1 MKTILIL
8 CLEMLVCGAVF
19 HLLYRTAFE
28 GRVRFVGCRIY
39 LIVVA
44 ALSAIIPALDIRLW
58 RDRIVYIE
66 ATALNST
73 TTADTVAQSTFDLWA
88 TIIICAYAIGVLVV
102 LTSVIS
108 QAVKLARLGTA
119 TVENGQRIVR
129 SAKIDTPFSFL
140 RTIYLPTSLA
150 PEHCEVVI
158 QHECAHIRH
167 HHSLERI
174 AMELMKA
181 VLWFNPFVW
190 LFSRLLTEVH
200 EFEADREVI
209 DSGFDNRLYA
219 TSIFTQAFGFSP
231 DIANGLQSS
240 LTKKRFKM
248 MTKQRPSTRSLLRL
262 AAALPVVATLAMLF
276 SVRAQATVY
285 LPVEDSVPMWII
297 PHKDGDI
304 ALTINQTEYIADRNH
319 TPIIVV
325 DNQEISAEQFKDASY
340 PRNALLA
347 ALKPMDFNEAKARFG
362 DRAKYGVFV
371 VSSSALSND
380 EAIPFMLVENKNT
393 KDEEAIPFLLVDDK
407 EKKDD
412 EAIPFLLVN
421 DEEKKQLK
429 YKDIAFVKAD
439 KMPTFDGRGNINDFI
454 NWCSTQL
461 NYNNGTAGMRVVMQ
475 FVIETDGT
483 IKEVNALQGDA
494 KSCAEV
500 ERVIRL
506 SSGKWSSGEQKGEK
520 VRVSYTIPVKFV
532 Q

>member
-1 MKTILIL
+1 
-8 CLEMLVCGAVF
+8 
-19 HLLYRTAFE
+19 
-28 GRVRFVGCRIY
+28 
-39 LIVVA
+39 
-44 ALSAIIPALDIRLW
+44 
-58 RDRIVYIE
+58 
-66 ATALNST
+66 
-73 TTADTVAQSTFDLWA
+73 
-88 TIIICAYAIGVLVV
+88 
-102 LTSVIS
+102 
-108 QAVKLARLGTA
+108 
-119 TVENGQRIVR
+119 
-129 SAKIDTPFSFL
+129 
-140 RTIYLPTSLA
+140 
-150 PEHCEVVI
+150 
-158 QHECAHIRH
+158 
-167 HHSLERI
+167 
-174 AMELMKA
+174 
-181 VLWFNPFVW
+181 
-190 LFSRLLTEVH
+190 
-200 EFEADREVI
+200 
-209 DSGFDNRLYA
+209 
-219 TSIFTQAFGFSP
+219 
-231 DIANGLQSS
+231 
-240 LTKKRFKM
+240 
-248 MTKQRPSTRSLLRL
+248 MTKQKPSTRSLLRL

-285 LPVEDSVPMWII
+285 LPAEDSVPMWII

-380 EAIPFMLVENKNT
+380 EAIPFMLVEDKTT
-393 KDEEAIPFLLVDDK
+393 KEEEAVPFLLVDD
-407 EKKDD
+407 EK
-412 EAIPFLLVN
+412 
-421 DEEKKQLK
+421 KKQLK

-475 FVIETDGT
+475 FVVETDGS
-483 IKEVNALQGDA
+483 IKEINALQGDA

>member
-88 TIIICAYAIGVLVV
+88 AIIICAYAIGVLVV

-262 AAALPVVATLAMLF
+262 AAALPVVASLAMLF

-285 LPVEDSVPMWII
+285 LPVEKQSPESVA
-297 PHKDGDI
+297 DF
-304 ALTINQTEYIADRNH
+304 TEVRTY
-319 TPIIVV
+319 
-325 DNQEISAEQFKDASY
+325 SAEPVLS
-340 PRNALLA
+340 A
-347 ALKPMDFNEAKARFG
+347 ADSTKLREY
-362 DRAKYGVFV
+362 RAEPAV
-371 VSSSALSND
+371 
-380 EAIPFMLVENKNT
+380 PFMLVEDKTT
-393 KDEEAIPFLLVDDK
+393 KEEEAIPFLLVDDK
-407 EKKDD
+407 DNKDD
-412 EAIPFLLVN
+412 EAVPFLLVD
-421 DEEKKQLK
+421 DEKKKQLK

-475 FVIETDGT
+475 FVIETDGS
-483 IKEVNALQGDA
+483 IKEINALQGDA

>member
-19 HLLYRTAFE
+19 HLLYRTVFE

-102 LTSVIS
+102 MASAIRQTI
-108 QAVKLARLGTA
+108 KLARIGTA

-129 SAKIDTPFSFL
+129 STKIDTPFSFL

-150 PEHCEVVI
+150 PEHCEVII

-285 LPVEDSVPMWII
+285 LPVE
-297 PHKDGDI
+297 K
-304 ALTINQTEYIADRNH
+304 QTPESAADFTEVR
-319 TPIIVV
+319 TY
-325 DNQEISAEQFKDASY
+325 SAEPVLS
-340 PRNALLA
+340 A
-347 ALKPMDFNEAKARFG
+347 ADSTKLREY
-362 DRAKYGVFV
+362 RAEPAV
-371 VSSSALSND
+371 
-380 EAIPFMLVENKNT
+380 PFMLVEDKTT
-393 KDEEAIPFLLVDDK
+393 KEEEAVPFLLVDDK
-407 EKKDD
+407 DNKDD
-412 EAIPFLLVN
+412 EAVPFLLID
-421 DEEKKQLK
+421 DEKKKQLK

-475 FVIETDGT
+475 FVVETDGS
-483 IKEVNALQGDA
+483 IKEINALQGDA

>member
-102 LTSVIS
+102 ITSVIS

-150 PEHCEVVI
+150 PEHCEVII

-181 VLWFNPFVW
+181 VQWFNPFVW

-285 LPVEDSVPMWII
+285 LPVEKQSPESAADF
-297 PHKDGDI
+297 
-304 ALTINQTEYIADRNH
+304 TEVRTY
-319 TPIIVV
+319 
-325 DNQEISAEQFKDASY
+325 SAEPILS
-340 PRNALLA
+340 A
-347 ALKPMDFNEAKARFG
+347 ADSTKLREY
-362 DRAKYGVFV
+362 RAEPAV
-371 VSSSALSND
+371 
-380 EAIPFMLVENKNT
+380 PFMLVEDKTT
-393 KDEEAIPFLLVDDK
+393 KEEEAIPFLLVDDK
-407 EKKDD
+407 DNKDD
-412 EAIPFLLVN
+412 EAVPFLLVD
-421 DEEKKQLK
+421 DEKKKQLK

>member
-66 ATALNST
+66 ATALNSS
-73 TTADTVAQSTFDLWA
+73 TTADTVAQSTFDLWV

-102 LTSVIS
+102 ITSVIS

-285 LPVEDSVPMWII
+285 LPVEKQSPESATDF
-297 PHKDGDI
+297 
-304 ALTINQTEYIADRNH
+304 TEVRTY
-319 TPIIVV
+319 
-325 DNQEISAEQFKDASY
+325 SAEPVLS
-340 PRNALLA
+340 A
-347 ALKPMDFNEAKARFG
+347 ADSTKLREY
-362 DRAKYGVFV
+362 RAEPAV
-371 VSSSALSND
+371 
-380 EAIPFMLVENKNT
+380 PFMLVEDKNT
-393 KDEEAIPFLLVDDK
+393 KEKEAIPFLLVDDK
-407 EKKDD
+407 EKKDN
-412 EAIPFLLVN
+412 ESVPFLLVD
-421 DEEKKQLK
+421 DEKKKQLK

-475 FVIETDGT
+475 FVVETDGS
-483 IKEVNALQGDA
+483 IKEIHALQGDA

-506 SSGKWSSGEQKGEK
+506 SSGRWSSGEQKGEK

>member
-19 HLLYRTAFE
+19 HLLYRTTLE

-39 LIVVA
+39 LLVAA
-44 ALSAIIPALDIRLW
+44 ALSAIIPALDIRVW

-119 TVENGQRIVR
+119 TIENGRRIVH
-129 SAKIDTPFSFL
+129 SSLIDTPFSFL
-140 RTIYLPTSLA
+140 HTIYLPTSLTN
-150 PEHCEVVI
+150 EHCEVVI

-174 AMELMKA
+174 AMEVMKA
-181 VLWFNPFVW
+181 VQWFNPFVW

-276 SVRAQATVY
+276 SVRAQATIY
-285 LPVEDSVPMWII
+285 LPVEKQSPESATDF
-297 PHKDGDI
+297 
-304 ALTINQTEYIADRNH
+304 TEVRTY
-319 TPIIVV
+319 
-325 DNQEISAEQFKDASY
+325 SAEPVLS
-340 PRNALLA
+340 A
-347 ALKPMDFNEAKARFG
+347 ADSSKLREY
-362 DRAKYGVFV
+362 RAEPAV
-371 VSSSALSND
+371 
-380 EAIPFMLVENKNT
+380 PFMLVEDKTT
-393 KDEEAIPFLLVDDK
+393 KEEEAVPFLLVEDK
-407 EKKDD
+407 DNKDD
-412 EAIPFLLVN
+412 EAVPFLLVE
-421 DEEKKQLK
+421 DEKKKQLK

-439 KMPTFDGRGNINDFI
+439 KMPTFDGNGSLNDFI
-454 NWCSTQL
+454 QWCGAQL

-475 FVIETDGT
+475 FVIETDGN
-483 IKEVNALQGDA
+483 IKEINALQGDA

-520 VRVSYTIPVKFV
+520 VRVSYTIPVKFTR
-532 Q
+532 

>member
-66 ATALNST
+66 ATALNSS

-285 LPVEDSVPMWII
+285 LPVE
-297 PHKDGDI
+297 K
-304 ALTINQTEYIADRNH
+304 QTPESAADFTEVR
-319 TPIIVV
+319 TY
-325 DNQEISAEQFKDASY
+325 SAEPVLS
-340 PRNALLA
+340 A
-347 ALKPMDFNEAKARFG
+347 ADSTKLREY
-362 DRAKYGVFV
+362 RAEPAV
-371 VSSSALSND
+371 
-380 EAIPFMLVENKNT
+380 PFMLVEDKTT
-393 KDEEAIPFLLVDDK
+393 KEEEAVPFLLVDDK
-407 EKKDD
+407 DNKDD
-412 EAIPFLLVN
+412 EAVPFLLID
-421 DEEKKQLK
+421 DEKKKQLK

-475 FVIETDGT
+475 FVVETDGS
-483 IKEVNALQGDA
+483 IKEINALQGDA

>member
-102 LTSVIS
+102 ITSVIS

-276 SVRAQATVY
+276 SVRAQATIY
-285 LPVEDSVPMWII
+285 LPAEDSVSMWII

-380 EAIPFMLVENKNT
+380 EAIPFMLVEEK
-393 KDEEAIPFLLVDDK
+393 KRQDDQAVPFLL
-407 EKKDD
+407 E
-412 EAIPFLLVN
+412 N
-421 DEEKKQLK
+421 DEEKKLK

-439 KMPTFDGRGNINDFI
+439 KMPTFDGNGSLNDFI
-454 NWCSTQL
+454 QWCGAQL

>member
-102 LTSVIS
+102 ITSVIS

-181 VLWFNPFVW
+181 VQWFNPFVW

-285 LPVEDSVPMWII
+285 LPIEKQSPESAADF
-297 PHKDGDI
+297 
-304 ALTINQTEYIADRNH
+304 TEVRTY
-319 TPIIVV
+319 
-325 DNQEISAEQFKDASY
+325 SAEPVLS
-340 PRNALLA
+340 A
-347 ALKPMDFNEAKARFG
+347 ADSTKLREY
-362 DRAKYGVFV
+362 RAEPAV
-371 VSSSALSND
+371 
-380 EAIPFMLVENKNT
+380 PFMLVEDKTT
-393 KDEEAIPFLLVDDK
+393 KEEEAVPFLLVDD
-407 EKKDD
+407 EKKK
-412 EAIPFLLVN
+412 EV
-421 DEEKKQLK
+421 K
-429 YKDIAFVKAD
+429 YKDIAFVRAD

-461 NYNNGTAGMRVVMQ
+461 NYNNGTAGMRVVMH
-475 FVIETDGT
+475 FVVETDGS
-483 IKEVNALQGDA
+483 IKEINALQGDA

>member
-285 LPVEDSVPMWII
+285 LPVE
-297 PHKDGDI
+297 K
-304 ALTINQTEYIADRNH
+304 QTPESAADFTEVR
-319 TPIIVV
+319 TY
-325 DNQEISAEQFKDASY
+325 SAEPVLS
-340 PRNALLA
+340 A
-347 ALKPMDFNEAKARFG
+347 ADSTKLREY
-362 DRAKYGVFV
+362 RAEPAV
-371 VSSSALSND
+371 
-380 EAIPFMLVENKNT
+380 PFMLVEDKTT
-393 KDEEAIPFLLVDDK
+393 KEEEAVPFLLVDDK
-407 EKKDD
+407 DNKDD
-412 EAIPFLLVN
+412 EAVPFLLID
-421 DEEKKQLK
+421 DEKKKQLK

-475 FVIETDGT
+475 FVVETDGS
-483 IKEVNALQGDA
+483 IKEINALQGDA

>member
-102 LTSVIS
+102 ITSVIS

-140 RTIYLPTSLA
+140 RTIYLPTLLA

-190 LFSRLLTEVH
+190 SFSRLLAEVH

-248 MTKQRPSTRSLLRL
+248 MTKPTPSTRSLLRL

-285 LPVEDSVPMWII
+285 LPIEKQSPESAADF
-297 PHKDGDI
+297 
-304 ALTINQTEYIADRNH
+304 TEVRTY
-319 TPIIVV
+319 
-325 DNQEISAEQFKDASY
+325 SAEPA
-340 PRNALLA
+340 
-347 ALKPMDFNEAKARFG
+347 
-362 DRAKYGVFV
+362 V
-371 VSSSALSND
+371 
-380 EAIPFMLVENKNT
+380 PFMLVEDKTTNE
-393 KDEEAIPFLLVDDK
+393 EEAVPFLLVD
-407 EKKDD
+407 
-412 EAIPFLLVN
+412 

-461 NYNNGTAGMRVVMQ
+461 NYNNGTAGMRVVMH
-475 FVIETDGT
+475 FVVETDGS
-483 IKEVNALQGDA
+483 IKEVYALQGDA

>member
-73 TTADTVAQSTFDLWA
+73 TTADTVAQSTFDLCA

-102 LTSVIS
+102 MASAIR

-129 SAKIDTPFSFL
+129 SSLIDTPFSFL

-174 AMELMKA
+174 AMEVMKA

-231 DIANGLQSS
+231 DIANGLHSS

-285 LPVEDSVPMWII
+285 LPVEKQSPESATDF
-297 PHKDGDI
+297 
-304 ALTINQTEYIADRNH
+304 TEVRTY
-319 TPIIVV
+319 
-325 DNQEISAEQFKDASY
+325 SAEPVLS
-340 PRNALLA
+340 A
-347 ALKPMDFNEAKARFG
+347 ADSSKLREY
-362 DRAKYGVFV
+362 RAEPAV
-371 VSSSALSND
+371 
-380 EAIPFMLVENKNT
+380 PFMLVEEKNRQD
-393 KDEEAIPFLLVDDK
+393 DEAVPFLLVDDK
-407 EKKDD
+407 DNKDD
-412 EAIPFLLVN
+412 EAVPFLLVD
-421 DEEKKQLK
+421 DEKKKQLK

-475 FVIETDGT
+475 FVIETDGS
-483 IKEVNALQGDA
+483 IKEINALQGDA

>member
-73 TTADTVAQSTFDLWA
+73 NTTDTVAQSTFDLWA

-102 LTSVIS
+102 MASAIR

-140 RTIYLPTSLA
+140 RTIYLPTSIA

-158 QHECAHIRH
+158 QHECAHIRR

-209 DSGFDNRLYA
+209 DSGYDNRLYA

-285 LPVEDSVPMWII
+285 LPVEKQSPESAADF
-297 PHKDGDI
+297 
-304 ALTINQTEYIADRNH
+304 TEVRTY
-319 TPIIVV
+319 
-325 DNQEISAEQFKDASY
+325 SAEPVLS
-340 PRNALLA
+340 A
-347 ALKPMDFNEAKARFG
+347 ADSTKLREY
-362 DRAKYGVFV
+362 RAEPAV
-371 VSSSALSND
+371 
-380 EAIPFMLVENKNT
+380 PFMLVEDKTTNE
-393 KDEEAIPFLLVDDK
+393 EEAVPFLLVDD
-407 EKKDD
+407 EK
-412 EAIPFLLVN
+412 
-421 DEEKKQLK
+421 KKQLK

-475 FVIETDGT
+475 FVVETDGS
-483 IKEVNALQGDA
+483 IKEINALQGDA

>member
-28 GRVRFVGCRIY
+28 RRVRFVGCRIY

-88 TIIICAYAIGVLVV
+88 TIIIGVYSIGVAVV
-102 LTSVIS
+102 VASAIRQV
-108 QAVKLARLGTA
+108 VKIARLGTA
-119 TVENGQRIVR
+119 TIENGQRIVR

-285 LPVEDSVPMWII
+285 LPVEKQSPES
-297 PHKDGDI
+297 
-304 ALTINQTEYIADRNH
+304 AADFTKVR
-319 TPIIVV
+319 TY
-325 DNQEISAEQFKDASY
+325 SAEPVLS
-340 PRNALLA
+340 A
-347 ALKPMDFNEAKARFG
+347 ADSTKLREY
-362 DRAKYGVFV
+362 RAEPAV
-371 VSSSALSND
+371 
-380 EAIPFMLVENKNT
+380 PFMLVEDKTT
-393 KDEEAIPFLLVDDK
+393 KEEEAVPFLLVDDK
-407 EKKDD
+407 GNKDD
-412 EAIPFLLVN
+412 EAVPFLLV
-421 DEEKKQLK
+421 DDEKKKELK

-461 NYNNGTAGMRVVMQ
+461 NYNNGTAGMRVVMH
-475 FVIETDGT
+475 FVVETDGS
-483 IKEVNALQGDA
+483 IKEIYALQGDA

>member
-73 TTADTVAQSTFDLWA
+73 TTADTVVQSTFDLWA

-102 LTSVIS
+102 ITSVIS

-276 SVRAQATVY
+276 SVRAQATIY
-285 LPVEDSVPMWII
+285 LPVEKQSPESAADF
-297 PHKDGDI
+297 
-304 ALTINQTEYIADRNH
+304 TEVRTY
-319 TPIIVV
+319 
-325 DNQEISAEQFKDASY
+325 SAEPVLS
-340 PRNALLA
+340 A
-347 ALKPMDFNEAKARFG
+347 ADSTKLREY
-362 DRAKYGVFV
+362 RAEPAV
-371 VSSSALSND
+371 
-380 EAIPFMLVENKNT
+380 PFMLVEDKTT
-393 KDEEAIPFLLVDDK
+393 KEEEAVPFLLVDDK
-407 EKKDD
+407 DNKDD
-412 EAIPFLLVN
+412 EAVPFLLV
-421 DEEKKQLK
+421 DDEKKELK

-475 FVIETDGT
+475 FVIETDGS
-483 IKEVNALQGDA
+483 IKEINALQGDA

-520 VRVSYTIPVKFV
+520 VRVSYTFPVKFV

>member
-28 GRVRFVGCRIY
+28 GLVRFVGCRIY

-73 TTADTVAQSTFDLWA
+73 TTADTIAQSIFDLWTA
-88 TIIICAYAIGVLVV
+88 IIIGVYSIGLAIVV
-102 LTSVIS
+102 ASAIRQV
-108 QAVKLARLGTA
+108 VKIARLGAA
-119 TVENGQRIVR
+119 TIENGRRIVR

-140 RTIYLPTSLA
+140 STIYLPTSLA

-248 MTKQRPSTRSLLRL
+248 MTKPTPSTRSLLRL
-262 AAALPVVATLAMLF
+262 AVALPIVAVLALAF
-276 SVRAQATVY
+276 SVRAQATIY
-285 LPVEDSVPMWII
+285 LPVEKQSPES
-297 PHKDGDI
+297 
-304 ALTINQTEYIADRNH
+304 AADYTKVRRY
-319 TPIIVV
+319 
-325 DNQEISAEQFKDASY
+325 SAEPVLS
-340 PRNALLA
+340 A
-347 ALKPMDFNEAKARFG
+347 ADSTKLREY
-362 DRAKYGVFV
+362 RAEPAV
-371 VSSSALSND
+371 
-380 EAIPFMLVENKNT
+380 PFMLVEDKTT
-393 KDEEAIPFLLVDDK
+393 KEEEAVPFLLVDDK
-407 EKKDD
+407 NKNDD
-412 EAIPFLLVN
+412 EAVPFLLVD
-421 DEEKKQLK
+421 DEKKKQLK

-461 NYNNGTAGMRVVMQ
+461 NYNNGTAGMRVVMH
-475 FVIETDGT
+475 FVVETDGS
-483 IKEVNALQGDA
+483 IKEIYALQGDA

-520 VRVSYTIPVKFV
+520 VRVSYTIPVKFTR
-532 Q
+532 

>member
-8 CLEMLVCGAVF
+8 CLEMLACGAVF

-39 LIVVA
+39 LIVAA
-44 ALSAIIPALDIRLW
+44 ALSAIIPALDIRVW
-58 RDRIVYIE
+58 RDQIVYIE

-73 TTADTVAQSTFDLWA
+73 TTADIAVQNTFNLWTA
-88 TIIICAYAIGVLVV
+88 IIIGVYSIGLAIVV
-102 LTSVIS
+102 ASAIRQV
-108 QAVKLARLGTA
+108 VKIARLGAA
-119 TVENGQRIVR
+119 TIENGRRIVH
-129 SAKIDTPFSFL
+129 SSLIDTPFSFL
-140 RTIYLPTSLA
+140 HTIYLPTSLTN
-150 PEHCEVVI
+150 EHCEVVI

-174 AMELMKA
+174 AMEVMKA

-209 DSGFDNRLYA
+209 DSGYDNRLYA

-285 LPVEDSVPMWII
+285 LPVEKQSPELAADF
-297 PHKDGDI
+297 
-304 ALTINQTEYIADRNH
+304 TEVRTY
-319 TPIIVV
+319 
-325 DNQEISAEQFKDASY
+325 SAEPVLS
-340 PRNALLA
+340 A
-347 ALKPMDFNEAKARFG
+347 ADSTKLREY
-362 DRAKYGVFV
+362 RAEPAV
-371 VSSSALSND
+371 
-380 EAIPFMLVENKNT
+380 PFMLVEDKTTNE
-393 KDEEAIPFLLVDDK
+393 EEAVPFLLVDDK
-407 EKKDD
+407 DNKDD
-412 EAIPFLLVN
+412 QAVPFLLVD
-421 DEEKKQLK
+421 DEKKKQLK

-454 NWCSTQL
+454 NWCSAQL

-475 FVIETDGT
+475 FVIETDGS
-483 IKEVNALQGDA
+483 IKEINALQGDA

-520 VRVSYTIPVKFV
+520 VRVSYTIPVKFTR
-532 Q
+532 

>member
-102 LTSVIS
+102 ITSVIS

-276 SVRAQATVY
+276 SVRAQATIY
-285 LPVEDSVPMWII
+285 LPVEKQSPESAADF
-297 PHKDGDI
+297 
-304 ALTINQTEYIADRNH
+304 TEVRTY
-319 TPIIVV
+319 
-325 DNQEISAEQFKDASY
+325 SAEPVLS
-340 PRNALLA
+340 A
-347 ALKPMDFNEAKARFG
+347 ADSTKLREY
-362 DRAKYGVFV
+362 RAEPAV
-371 VSSSALSND
+371 
-380 EAIPFMLVENKNT
+380 PFMLVEDKTT
-393 KDEEAIPFLLVDDK
+393 KEEEAVPFLLVDD
-407 EKKDD
+407 EK
-412 EAIPFLLVN
+412 
-421 DEEKKQLK
+421 KKQLK

-475 FVIETDGT
+475 FVIETDGS
-483 IKEVNALQGDA
+483 IKEINALQGDA

>member
-66 ATALNST
+66 ATALNSS

-102 LTSVIS
+102 IRSVIS

-285 LPVEDSVPMWII
+285 LPIEKQSPESAADF
-297 PHKDGDI
+297 
-304 ALTINQTEYIADRNH
+304 TEVRTY
-319 TPIIVV
+319 
-325 DNQEISAEQFKDASY
+325 SAEPVLS
-340 PRNALLA
+340 A
-347 ALKPMDFNEAKARFG
+347 ADSTKLREY
-362 DRAKYGVFV
+362 RAEPAV
-371 VSSSALSND
+371 
-380 EAIPFMLVENKNT
+380 PFMLVEDKTT
-393 KDEEAIPFLLVDDK
+393 KEEEAVPFLLVDD
-407 EKKDD
+407 EKKK
-412 EAIPFLLVN
+412 E
-421 DEEKKQLK
+421 LK

-475 FVIETDGT
+475 FVVETDGS
-483 IKEVNALQGDA
+483 IKEINALQGDA

>member
-102 LTSVIS
+102 ITSVIS

-181 VLWFNPFVW
+181 VQWFNPFVW

-248 MTKQRPSTRSLLRL
+248 MTKPTPSTRSLLRL

-285 LPVEDSVPMWII
+285 LPIEKQSPESAADF
-297 PHKDGDI
+297 
-304 ALTINQTEYIADRNH
+304 TEVRTY
-319 TPIIVV
+319 
-325 DNQEISAEQFKDASY
+325 SAEPA
-340 PRNALLA
+340 
-347 ALKPMDFNEAKARFG
+347 
-362 DRAKYGVFV
+362 V
-371 VSSSALSND
+371 
-380 EAIPFMLVENKNT
+380 PFMLVEDKTTNE
-393 KDEEAIPFLLVDDK
+393 EEAVPFLLVD
-407 EKKDD
+407 
-412 EAIPFLLVN
+412 

-461 NYNNGTAGMRVVMQ
+461 NYNNGTAGMRVVMH
-475 FVIETDGT
+475 FVVETDGS
-483 IKEVNALQGDA
+483 IKEVYALQGDA

>member
-102 LTSVIS
+102 MASAIR

-276 SVRAQATVY
+276 SVRAQATIY
-285 LPVEDSVPMWII
+285 LPIEKQSPESAADF
-297 PHKDGDI
+297 
-304 ALTINQTEYIADRNH
+304 TEVRTY
-319 TPIIVV
+319 
-325 DNQEISAEQFKDASY
+325 SAEPVLS
-340 PRNALLA
+340 A
-347 ALKPMDFNEAKARFG
+347 ADSSKLREY
-362 DRAKYGVFV
+362 RAEPAV
-371 VSSSALSND
+371 
-380 EAIPFMLVENKNT
+380 PFMLVEDKTT
-393 KDEEAIPFLLVDDK
+393 KENEAVPFLLVDDK
-407 EKKDD
+407 DNKDD
-412 EAIPFLLVN
+412 EAVPFLLVD
-421 DEEKKQLK
+421 DEKKKQLK

-461 NYNNGTAGMRVVMQ
+461 NYNNGTAGMRVVMH
-475 FVIETDGT
+475 FVVETDGS
-483 IKEVNALQGDA
+483 IKEIYALQGDA

-506 SSGKWSSGEQKGEK
+506 SSGKWSSGEQKSEK
-520 VRVSYTIPVKFV
+520 VRVSYTIPVKFATK
-532 Q
+532 

>member
-39 LIVVA
+39 LMVVA

-58 RDRIVYIE
+58 RDRIVFIE

-102 LTSVIS
+102 ITSVIS

-285 LPVEDSVPMWII
+285 LPVEKQSPES
-297 PHKDGDI
+297 
-304 ALTINQTEYIADRNH
+304 AADFTQVR
-319 TPIIVV
+319 TY
-325 DNQEISAEQFKDASY
+325 SAEPVLS
-340 PRNALLA
+340 A
-347 ALKPMDFNEAKARFG
+347 ADSTKLREY
-362 DRAKYGVFV
+362 RAEPAV
-371 VSSSALSND
+371 
-380 EAIPFMLVENKNT
+380 PFMLVEDKTT
-393 KDEEAIPFLLVDDK
+393 KEEEAVPFLLVDDK
-407 EKKDD
+407 DNKDD
-412 EAIPFLLVN
+412 EAVPFLLV
-421 DEEKKQLK
+421 DDDKKKQLK

-461 NYNNGTAGMRVVMQ
+461 NYNNGTAGMRVVMH
-475 FVIETDGT
+475 FVVETDGS
-483 IKEVNALQGDA
+483 IKEINALQGDA

>member
-8 CLEMLVCGAVF
+8 CLEMLVCGAVL

-39 LIVVA
+39 LIVAA

-73 TTADTVAQSTFDLWA
+73 TTADTVVQSTFDLWA

-102 LTSVIS
+102 ITSVIS

-276 SVRAQATVY
+276 SVRAQATIY
-285 LPVEDSVPMWII
+285 LPVEKQSPESAADF
-297 PHKDGDI
+297 
-304 ALTINQTEYIADRNH
+304 TEVRTY
-319 TPIIVV
+319 
-325 DNQEISAEQFKDASY
+325 SAEPVLS
-340 PRNALLA
+340 A
-347 ALKPMDFNEAKARFG
+347 ADSTKLREY
-362 DRAKYGVFV
+362 RAEPAV
-371 VSSSALSND
+371 
-380 EAIPFMLVENKNT
+380 PFMLVEDKTT
-393 KDEEAIPFLLVDDK
+393 KEEEAVPFLLVDDK
-407 EKKDD
+407 DNKDD
-412 EAIPFLLVN
+412 EAVPFLLVD
-421 DEEKKQLK
+421 DEKKKQLK

-475 FVIETDGT
+475 FVIETDGS
-483 IKEVNALQGDA
+483 IKEINALQGDA

-520 VRVSYTIPVKFV
+520 VRVSYTFPVKFV

>member
-102 LTSVIS
+102 ITSVIS

-129 SAKIDTPFSFL
+129 SSLIDTPFSFL

-262 AAALPVVATLAMLF
+262 AVALPVVATLAMLF

-285 LPVEDSVPMWII
+285 LPIEKQSPESAADF
-297 PHKDGDI
+297 
-304 ALTINQTEYIADRNH
+304 TEVRTY
-319 TPIIVV
+319 
-325 DNQEISAEQFKDASY
+325 SAEPVLS
-340 PRNALLA
+340 A
-347 ALKPMDFNEAKARFG
+347 ADSTKLREY
-362 DRAKYGVFV
+362 RAEPAV
-371 VSSSALSND
+371 
-380 EAIPFMLVENKNT
+380 PFMLVEDKTTNE
-393 KDEEAIPFLLVDDK
+393 EEAVPFLLVDNKDNKDDEAVPFLLVDD
-407 EKKDD
+407 EKKK
-412 EAIPFLLVN
+412 E
-421 DEEKKQLK
+421 LK
-429 YKDIAFVKAD
+429 YKDIAFVRAD

-461 NYNNGTAGMRVVMQ
+461 NYNNGTAGMRVVMH
-475 FVIETDGT
+475 FVVETDGS
-483 IKEVNALQGDA
+483 IKEINALQGDA

>member
-102 LTSVIS
+102 ITSVIS

-129 SAKIDTPFSFL
+129 SSLIDTPFSFL

-248 MTKQRPSTRSLLRL
+248 MTKQKPSTRSLLRL

-285 LPVEDSVPMWII
+285 LPVEKQSPESAADF
-297 PHKDGDI
+297 
-304 ALTINQTEYIADRNH
+304 TEVRTY
-319 TPIIVV
+319 
-325 DNQEISAEQFKDASY
+325 SAEPILS
-340 PRNALLA
+340 A
-347 ALKPMDFNEAKARFG
+347 ADSTKLREY
-362 DRAKYGVFV
+362 RAEPAV
-371 VSSSALSND
+371 
-380 EAIPFMLVENKNT
+380 PFMLVEDKTT
-393 KDEEAIPFLLVDDK
+393 KEEEAIPFLLVDDK
-407 EKKDD
+407 DNKDD
-412 EAIPFLLVN
+412 EAVPFLLVD
-421 DEEKKQLK
+421 DEKKKQLK

>member
-102 LTSVIS
+102 MASAIR

-158 QHECAHIRH
+158 QHECAHIRR

-276 SVRAQATVY
+276 SVRAQATIY
-285 LPVEDSVPMWII
+285 LPVEKQSPESATDF
-297 PHKDGDI
+297 
-304 ALTINQTEYIADRNH
+304 TEVRTY
-319 TPIIVV
+319 
-325 DNQEISAEQFKDASY
+325 SAEPVLS
-340 PRNALLA
+340 A
-347 ALKPMDFNEAKARFG
+347 ADSTKLREY
-362 DRAKYGVFV
+362 RAEPAV
-371 VSSSALSND
+371 
-380 EAIPFMLVENKNT
+380 PFMLVEDKTT
-393 KDEEAIPFLLVDDK
+393 KEEEAVPFLLVDDK
-407 EKKDD
+407 DNKDD
-412 EAIPFLLVN
+412 EAVPFLLVD
-421 DEEKKQLK
+421 DEKKKQLK

>member
-102 LTSVIS
+102 ITSVIS

-285 LPVEDSVPMWII
+285 LPVE
-297 PHKDGDI
+297 K
-304 ALTINQTEYIADRNH
+304 QTPESAADFTEVR
-319 TPIIVV
+319 TY
-325 DNQEISAEQFKDASY
+325 SAEPVLS
-340 PRNALLA
+340 A
-347 ALKPMDFNEAKARFG
+347 ADSTKLREY
-362 DRAKYGVFV
+362 RAEPAV
-371 VSSSALSND
+371 
-380 EAIPFMLVENKNT
+380 PFMLVEDKTT
-393 KDEEAIPFLLVDDK
+393 KEEEAVPFLLVDDK
-407 EKKDD
+407 DNKDD
-412 EAIPFLLVN
+412 EAVPFLLID
-421 DEEKKQLK
+421 DEKKKQLK

-475 FVIETDGT
+475 FVVETDGS
-483 IKEVNALQGDA
+483 IKEINALQGDA

>member
-73 TTADTVAQSTFDLWA
+73 TTADTVAQSTFDLWI

-102 LTSVIS
+102 MASAIR

-285 LPVEDSVPMWII
+285 LPVEKQSPESAADF
-297 PHKDGDI
+297 
-304 ALTINQTEYIADRNH
+304 TEVRTY
-319 TPIIVV
+319 
-325 DNQEISAEQFKDASY
+325 SAEPVLS
-340 PRNALLA
+340 A
-347 ALKPMDFNEAKARFG
+347 ADSSKLQEY
-362 DRAKYGVFV
+362 RAEPAV
-371 VSSSALSND
+371 
-380 EAIPFMLVENKNT
+380 PFMLVEDKTT
-393 KDEEAIPFLLVDDK
+393 KEEEAVPFLLVDDK
-407 EKKDD
+407 DNKDD
-412 EAIPFLLVN
+412 EAVPFLLVD
-421 DEEKKQLK
+421 DEKKKQLK

-461 NYNNGTAGMRVVMQ
+461 NYNNGTAGMRVVMH
-475 FVIETDGT
+475 FVVETDGT
-483 IKEVNALQGDA
+483 IKDVYALQGDA

>member
-39 LIVVA
+39 LIVAA

-73 TTADTVAQSTFDLWA
+73 TTADTVVQSTFDLWA

-102 LTSVIS
+102 ITSVIS

-276 SVRAQATVY
+276 SVRAQATIY
-285 LPVEDSVPMWII
+285 LPVEKQSPESAADF
-297 PHKDGDI
+297 
-304 ALTINQTEYIADRNH
+304 TEVRTY
-319 TPIIVV
+319 
-325 DNQEISAEQFKDASY
+325 SAEPVLS
-340 PRNALLA
+340 A
-347 ALKPMDFNEAKARFG
+347 ADSTKLREY
-362 DRAKYGVFV
+362 RAEPAV
-371 VSSSALSND
+371 
-380 EAIPFMLVENKNT
+380 PFMLVEDKTT
-393 KDEEAIPFLLVDDK
+393 KEEEAVPFLLVDDK
-407 EKKDD
+407 DNKDD
-412 EAIPFLLVN
+412 EAVPFLLV
-421 DEEKKQLK
+421 DDEKKELK

-475 FVIETDGT
+475 FVIETDGS
-483 IKEVNALQGDA
+483 IKEINALQGDA

-520 VRVSYTIPVKFV
+520 VRVSYTFPVKFV

>member
-66 ATALNST
+66 ATALNSS

-102 LTSVIS
+102 ITSVIS

-129 SAKIDTPFSFL
+129 SSLIDTPFSFL

-285 LPVEDSVPMWII
+285 LPIEKQSPESAADF
-297 PHKDGDI
+297 
-304 ALTINQTEYIADRNH
+304 TEVRTY
-319 TPIIVV
+319 
-325 DNQEISAEQFKDASY
+325 SAEPVLS
-340 PRNALLA
+340 A
-347 ALKPMDFNEAKARFG
+347 ADSTKLREY
-362 DRAKYGVFV
+362 RAEPAV
-371 VSSSALSND
+371 
-380 EAIPFMLVENKNT
+380 PFMLVEDKTT
-393 KDEEAIPFLLVDDK
+393 KEEEAVPFLLVDDK
-407 EKKDD
+407 DNKDD
-412 EAIPFLLVN
+412 EAVPFLLVD
-421 DEEKKQLK
+421 DEKKKQLK

>member
-102 LTSVIS
+102 ITSVIS

-129 SAKIDTPFSFL
+129 SSLIDTPFSFL

-276 SVRAQATVY
+276 SVRAQATIY
-285 LPVEDSVPMWII
+285 LPVEKQSPESAADF
-297 PHKDGDI
+297 
-304 ALTINQTEYIADRNH
+304 TEVRTY
-319 TPIIVV
+319 
-325 DNQEISAEQFKDASY
+325 SAEPVLS
-340 PRNALLA
+340 A
-347 ALKPMDFNEAKARFG
+347 ADSTKLREY
-362 DRAKYGVFV
+362 RAEPAV
-371 VSSSALSND
+371 
-380 EAIPFMLVENKNT
+380 PFMLVEDKTTNE
-393 KDEEAIPFLLVDDK
+393 EEAVPFLLVDDK
-407 EKKDD
+407 EKKDN
-412 EAIPFLLVN
+412 EAVPFLLVD
-421 DEEKKQLK
+421 DEKKKQLK

-461 NYNNGTAGMRVVMQ
+461 NYNNGTAGMRVVMH
-475 FVIETDGT
+475 FVVETDGS
-483 IKEVNALQGDA
+483 IKEIYALQGDA

-506 SSGKWSSGEQKGEK
+506 SSGRWNSGIQKGEK

>member
-285 LPVEDSVPMWII
+285 LPVEKQSPELAADF
-297 PHKDGDI
+297 
-304 ALTINQTEYIADRNH
+304 TEVRTY
-319 TPIIVV
+319 
-325 DNQEISAEQFKDASY
+325 SAEPVLS
-340 PRNALLA
+340 A
-347 ALKPMDFNEAKARFG
+347 ADSTKLREY
-362 DRAKYGVFV
+362 RAEPAV
-371 VSSSALSND
+371 
-380 EAIPFMLVENKNT
+380 PFMLVEDKTTN
-393 KDEEAIPFLLVDDK
+393 EEETIPFLLVDDK
-407 EKKDD
+407 DNKDD
-412 EAIPFLLVN
+412 EAVPFLLV
-421 DEEKKQLK
+421 DDEKKQLK

-461 NYNNGTAGMRVVMQ
+461 NYNNGTAGMRVVMH
-475 FVIETDGT
+475 FVVETDGS
-483 IKEVNALQGDA
+483 IKEINALQGDA

>member
-285 LPVEDSVPMWII
+285 LPVEKQSPESAADF
-297 PHKDGDI
+297 
-304 ALTINQTEYIADRNH
+304 TEVRTY
-319 TPIIVV
+319 
-325 DNQEISAEQFKDASY
+325 SAEPVLS
-340 PRNALLA
+340 A
-347 ALKPMDFNEAKARFG
+347 ADSTKLREY
-362 DRAKYGVFV
+362 RAEPAV
-371 VSSSALSND
+371 
-380 EAIPFMLVENKNT
+380 PFMLVEDKTT
-393 KDEEAIPFLLVDDK
+393 KEEEAIPFLLVDDK
-407 EKKDD
+407 DNKDD
-412 EAIPFLLVN
+412 EAVPFLLVD
-421 DEEKKQLK
+421 DEKKKQLK

>member
-44 ALSAIIPALDIRLW
+44 ALSAVIPALDIRLW

-102 LTSVIS
+102 MASAIR

-167 HHSLERI
+167 HHSIERI

-285 LPVEDSVPMWII
+285 LPIEKQSPESATDF
-297 PHKDGDI
+297 
-304 ALTINQTEYIADRNH
+304 TEVRTY
-319 TPIIVV
+319 
-325 DNQEISAEQFKDASY
+325 SAEPILS
-340 PRNALLA
+340 A
-347 ALKPMDFNEAKARFG
+347 ADSTKLREY
-362 DRAKYGVFV
+362 RAEPAV
-371 VSSSALSND
+371 
-380 EAIPFMLVENKNT
+380 PFMLVEDKT
-393 KDEEAIPFLLVDDK
+393 AKEEEAVPFLLVEDKDNKDDEAVPFLLVDD
-407 EKKDD
+407 EK
-412 EAIPFLLVN
+412 
-421 DEEKKQLK
+421 KKQLK

-461 NYNNGTAGMRVVMQ
+461 NYNNGTAGMRVVMH
-475 FVIETDGT
+475 FVVETDGT
-483 IKEVNALQGDA
+483 IKEVYALQGDA

>member
-285 LPVEDSVPMWII
+285 LPIEKQSPESAADF
-297 PHKDGDI
+297 
-304 ALTINQTEYIADRNH
+304 TEVRTY
-319 TPIIVV
+319 
-325 DNQEISAEQFKDASY
+325 SAEPVLS
-340 PRNALLA
+340 A
-347 ALKPMDFNEAKARFG
+347 ADSTKLREY
-362 DRAKYGVFV
+362 RAEPAV
-371 VSSSALSND
+371 
-380 EAIPFMLVENKNT
+380 PFMLVEDETT

-412 EAIPFLLVN
+412 EAVPFLLV
-421 DEEKKQLK
+421 DDEKKKELK

-461 NYNNGTAGMRVVMQ
+461 NYNNGTAGMRVIMH
-475 FVIETDGT
+475 FVVETDGS
-483 IKEVNALQGDA
+483 IKEINALQGDA

>member
-102 LTSVIS
+102 MASAIR

-129 SAKIDTPFSFL
+129 SAKIGTPFSFL

-262 AAALPVVATLAMLF
+262 AVALPIVAVLALAF
-276 SVRAQATVY
+276 SVRAQATNY
-285 LPVEDSVPMWII
+285 LPAEDSVPMWII

-380 EAIPFMLVENKNT
+380 EAIPFMLVEEKKRQN
-393 KDEEAIPFLLVDDK
+393 DQAVPFLL
-407 EKKDD
+407 E
-412 EAIPFLLVN
+412 N
-421 DEEKKQLK
+421 DEEKKLK
-429 YKDIAFVKAD
+429 YKDIAFIRAD
-439 KMPTFDGRGNINDFI
+439 KMPTFDGNGSLNDFI
-454 NWCSTQL
+454 QWCGAQL